1 MELDGEVKVHCSALY
16 CKHVNFIS
24 KVSFRSPLNKVTYA
38 NLNMYVAN
46 INFHVNFMKIEILN
60 PDNLD
65 VCKLY
70 K

>member
-1 MELDGEVKVHCSALY
+1 
-16 CKHVNFIS
+16 
-24 KVSFRSPLNKVTYA
+24 
-38 NLNMYVAN
+38 MYVAN